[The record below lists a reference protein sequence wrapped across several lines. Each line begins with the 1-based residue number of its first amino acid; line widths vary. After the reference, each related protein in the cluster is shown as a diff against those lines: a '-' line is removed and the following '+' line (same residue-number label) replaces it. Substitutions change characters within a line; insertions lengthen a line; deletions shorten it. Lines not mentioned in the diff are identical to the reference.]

1 MFFPSFVEVMFW
13 FFGICLV
20 AVVQVLLIVLKLCG
34 VLLLSWW
41 WVLSIIP
48 ILFCV
53 VVVLAGLNALFGSRS
68 Y

>member
-1 MFFPSFVEVMFW
+1 MFFPSFVEAMFW
-13 FFGICLV
+13 FFSICLV
-20 AVVQVLLIVLKLCG
+20 AVVQILLIVLKLCG

-41 WVLSIIP
+41 WVLSLIP

-68 Y
+68 C